1 MLVASRQKCLEKIH
15 VFFSNFALKTH
26 HILRIAFILRQLVG
40 RYNCNR
46 YDEEE
51 AKRARDAQ
59 EVYTVICF
67 SYTVLSKV
75 W

>member
-1 MLVASRQKCLEKIH
+1 MMCLL
-15 VFFSNFALKTH
+15 S
-26 HILRIAFILRQLVG
+26 G

-59 EVYTVICF
+59 EVTDLVIYFYCRAKQVNF
-67 SYTVLSKV
+67 D
-75 W
+75 

>member
-1 MLVASRQKCLEKIH
+1 MH
-15 VFFSNFALKTH
+15 V
-26 HILRIAFILRQLVG
+26 LVG

-59 EVYTVICF
+59 EVNVAIFFWYDKI
-67 SYTVLSKV
+67 SYS
-75 W
+75 

>member
-1 MLVASRQKCLEKIH
+1 MCCTYLIIIFMVY
-15 VFFSNFALKTH
+15 V
-26 HILRIAFILRQLVG
+26 LVG

-59 EVYTVICF
+59 EVDFVIF
-67 SYTVLSKV
+67 FTQQNKLILI
-75 W
+75 